1 MTSLEFTVYG
11 RPAPQGSKR
20 PIGRRKNGSA
30 IMIEMSNYVKP
41 WRAAVKEAAMKA
53 ITGPMI
59 ETAVILNVTFTLK
72 APAKMPKGRIY
83 PTTVPDLSKLVRSTE
98 DGITESGLWKDDA
111 LVVVLVA
118 QKLYPGQVGSLDRP
132 GAHIA
137 ITTLD
142 HYMDRISM
150 IESVTLSHIE
160 RSIDLWHF
168 HRSGT

>member
-1 MTSLEFTVYG
+1 MTSVEFVVYG

-30 IMIEMSNYVKP
+30 IMIEMSGYVKP
-41 WRAAVKEAAMKA
+41 WRAAVKAAAEQA

-83 PTTVPDLSKLVRSTE
+83 PSVVPDLSKLVRSTE

-111 LVVVLVA
+111 LVVVTSA
-118 QKLYPGQVGSLDRP
+118 QKLYPGQVGALDRP
-132 GAHIA
+132 GAHIV
-137 ITTLD
+137 ITTMDQLPWLD
-142 HYMDRISM
+142 YT
-150 IESVTLSHIE
+150 SVGLVLC
-160 RSIDLWHF
+160 RP
-168 HRSGT
+168 

>member
-1 MTSLEFTVYG
+1 MTSVEFTVYG

-30 IMIEMSNYVKP
+30 IMIEMSSYVKP

-53 ITGPMI
+53 INGPMI

-83 PTTVPDLSKLVRSTE
+83 PSTVPDLSKLVRATE

-111 LVVVLVA
+111 LVVVEVS

-132 GAHIA
+132 GAFIA
-137 ITTLD
+137 ITTMD
-142 HYMDRISM
+142 HYLDRISALQA
-150 IESVTLSHIE
+150 VTLGQVE
-160 RSIDLWHF
+160 RILELWHSP
-168 HRSGT
+168 RSGT